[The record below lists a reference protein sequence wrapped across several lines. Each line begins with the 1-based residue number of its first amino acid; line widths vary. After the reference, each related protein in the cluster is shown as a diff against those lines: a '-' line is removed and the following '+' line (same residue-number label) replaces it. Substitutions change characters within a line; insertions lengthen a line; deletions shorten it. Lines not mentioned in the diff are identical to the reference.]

1 MSERLADALVLV
13 FSEGVGLRTWEEAGL
28 LKREWSL
35 YEMLRGSF
43 GRIVL
48 ATQGGAEDVAIGARL
63 GPNVSVVCNERGL
76 SVNEY
81 VESMGGAV
89 VAALAGVAARV
100 LVKTNQ
106 MTGGEAALKIVDRL
120 REAGS
125 TTALLARGG
134 YLWSQFSAW
143 ESGPASPSAVMA
155 GEREGR
161 LCRGADVVVGTTRE
175 MADALAWRFG
185 LSEERVAVIPNYVD
199 VEGLGEAPERSRSDI
214 LFAGRLVPQKR
225 VDRIIAAMGLLRDEL
240 RERAT
245 LTIVG
250 SGPLEGAL
258 RAQAEAAGVRVA
270 VEPRLGHEEV
280 MDRMRRCLLYAQT
293 SAFEGHPKTIL
304 EAMALGTTVLAC
316 DAPGV
321 RGLIRHCVTGMLVS
335 PEPEAI
341 ALALEGLLDDPE
353 WCQSLGNAASA
364 QVQTQFA
371 LPMVAELERRAM
383 RRAMER
389 ARTERGEVVNAG
401 AAVRFEPALTEAPVE
416 SAVEAWSKAL
426 RGFARRLDAK
436 RRARFV
442 MGLDGPLY
450 ELQGQAAVEADG
462 GLHPKHRLMRYHDFF
477 VERIGMGE
485 RVIDL
490 GCGVGALAASI
501 AERSGAS
508 VTGMD
513 WTAANLAKA
522 KQIAEERRLGG
533 RIDYVLGDITKD
545 RAAGAFDVVVL
556 SNVLEHVEG
565 REELLRRWREWYGAG
580 RFLIRVPAFDR
591 EWRVPFKRE
600 LGVEWR
606 LDDTHA
612 TEYTREQLEAELA
625 AAGLRVEEIRA
636 VWGEYWVRCAA

>member
-1 MSERLADALVLV
+1 MSERIADALVLA
-13 FSEGVGLRTWEEAGL
+13 FSEGVGLRTWAEAGL
-28 LKREWSL
+28 LEREWSL
-35 YEMLRGSF
+35 YERLRASF

-48 ATQGGAEDVAIGARL
+48 ATQGGPEDAQIGARF
-63 GPNVSVVCNERGL
+63 GPGVTVVCNAAGL
-76 SVNEY
+76 SPGEY
-81 VESMGGAV
+81 AGWLGVAV
-89 VAALAGVAARV
+89 AEALAGAGRA

-106 MTGGEAALKIVDRL
+106 MSGGDVAIGIVDRL
-120 REAGS
+120 RAGGVA
-125 TTALLARGG
+125 TGLLARGG
-134 YLWSQFSAW
+134 YLWSQFEAW
-143 ESGPASPSAVMA
+143 ERGAGSPAAVSA
-155 GEREGR
+155 GEREAR
-161 LCRGADVVVGTTRE
+161 LCRAADVVVGTTPE
-175 MADALAWRFG
+175 MVDALSWRFG
-185 LSEERVAVIPNYVD
+185 LSEDRVAVIPNYVD
-199 VEGLGEAPERSRSDI
+199 VEGLGEPPERSRTEV

-225 VDRIIAAMGLLRDEL
+225 VDRVIAAMGMLRDDL
-240 RERAT
+240 KARAE

-250 SGPLEGAL
+250 DGPL
-258 RAQAEAAGVRVA
+258 RAELESQARAAGVRTTFV
-270 VEPRLGHEEV
+270 PRLPHDEV
-280 MDRMRRCLLYAQT
+280 LGRMRRCLVYAQA

-321 RGLIRHCVTGMLVS
+321 RGMIRHCVTGMLVS

-353 WCQSLGNAASA
+353 WCRSLGDSAESQVRTAYAVETIAAQERTAMRRVMERARIEGGAVVNAASA
-364 QVQTQFA
+364 
-371 LPMVAELERRAM
+371 
-383 RRAMER
+383 
-389 ARTERGEVVNAG
+389 
-401 AAVRFEPALTEAPVE
+401 VRFDAALTEAPVA
-416 SAVEAWSKAL
+416 SAVEAWTRAL
-426 RGFARRLDAK
+426 RGFARRLDPKTRAK
-436 RRARFV
+436 FV
-442 MGLDGPLY
+442 MGLDAPLY

-477 VERIGMGE
+477 VERIGTGE

-501 AERSGAS
+501 AERSGAR

-513 WTAANLAKA
+513 WAEANLDKA
-522 KQIAEERRLGG
+522 RRIAEERRLGG
-533 RIDYVLGDITKD
+533 RIEYVLGDITKD
-545 RAAGAFDVVVL
+545 RATGAFDVVVL

-565 REELLRRWREWYGAG
+565 RAELLRRWREWYGAG

-625 AAGLRVEEIRA
+625 SAGLKVEELRA
-636 VWGEYWVRCAA
+636 VWGEYWVKCAA